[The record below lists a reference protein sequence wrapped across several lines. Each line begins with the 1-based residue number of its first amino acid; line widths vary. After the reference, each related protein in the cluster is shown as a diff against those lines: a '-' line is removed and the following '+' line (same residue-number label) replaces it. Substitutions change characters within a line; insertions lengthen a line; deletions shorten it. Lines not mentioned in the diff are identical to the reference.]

1 MNKKLLA
8 ALSAAGTIGLAV
20 SMAARADILNSKHD
34 LRVQEETDVCKY
46 CHTPHNASTDEALT
60 GVVLWNR
67 QTPTG
72 PYQMYDSSVSSS
84 LDGAVA
90 TTPEG
95 VSLACLSCHDGTLA
109 FNAVLNGPVLNTG
122 RISAGPGLIGTDLR
136 NDHPIS
142 IQYGVDTA
150 LNPITDT
157 VKGLVGELRLY
168 SGVAYTNDFQVECA
182 SCHDPHNT
190 DNPKF
195 LRLASVADV
204 CTTCH
209 IK

>member
-1 MNKKLLA
+1 MNNRLFA
-8 ALSAAGTIGLAV
+8 ALSATAMLCVAA
-20 SMAARADILNSKHD
+20 SMSARAGVENSKHD
-34 LRVQEETDVCKY
+34 LRVQQETDVCAY
-46 CHTPHNASTDEALT
+46 CHTPHNASTDPALT

-67 QTPTG
+67 ETPTG

-90 TTPEG
+90 ASPEG

-109 FNAVLNGPVLNTG
+109 FNAVLNGPLLNNA
-122 RISAGPGLIGTDLR
+122 RIAGGSALIGTDLR

-142 IQYGVDTA
+142 IQYGQDPA

-157 VKGLVGELRLY
+157 TKGLVGQLRLY
-168 SGVAYTNDFQVECA
+168 SGAAYTNDYQVECG

-190 DNPKF
+190 TNPKF
-195 LRLASVADV
+195 LRLDNVADV

-209 IK
+209 VK